1 LAETGPE
8 SGAKGPLIPLR
19 RLKKRAEFLFVR
31 GGAKAVRAGVIIE
44 ARRRQETE
52 SADAG
57 AGFTAS
63 RKAGAA
69 VTRNRARRRLREA
82 ARKFLPELGLSG
94 VDYVFVARPAT
105 ADLDWARLL
114 DDVQNAL
121 LRLRAELGADREAS
135 PRRAARPTRPSKAV
149 KPGPNSTESD

>member
-1 LAETGPE
+1 MAGTGPE
-8 SGAKGPLIPLR
+8 SAPKGPPNPLR

-31 GGAKAVRAGVIIE
+31 GGAKAVRAGVIVE
-44 ARRRQETE
+44 ARRRPEAK
-52 SADAG
+52 SDDVG

-63 RKAGAA
+63 RKAGAS

-82 ARKFLPELGLSG
+82 ARKYLPELGLSG

-105 ADLDWARLL
+105 AELDWARLL

-121 LRLRAELGADREAS
+121 IRLRAELGADRKGS

-149 KPGPNSTESD
+149 KPGPPPTESD